1 MHLVNE
7 DSHNTLPDNNRDKI
21 ELKNILLDKER
32 RKALFR
38 RFEIYDKKKV
48 KEVSRKHNLLNNKQR
63 AFLRKYF
70 FEYWRFKKSKRL
82 KKIAEDFNTTIGNVR
97 VIKCRAFNKA
107 GPHIIE
113 TLEKSPMSA
122 YRRYKRRHS
131 FLKPF
136 EFETA
141 LRKKKS
147 RN

>member
-7 DSHNTLPDNNRDKI
+7 EPHNSLPENNRDKI

-32 RKALFR
+32 RKALFGR
-38 RFEIYDKKKV
+38 LEIYDKKKV

-82 KKIAEDFNTTIGNVR
+82 SKIAEDFNTTIGNAR
-97 VIKCRAFNKA
+97 VIKCRVFKKI
-107 GPHIIE
+107 GPHIIK

-136 EFETA
+136 ETA

-147 RN
+147 KI